1 MTTPNSINTQS
12 ALVLARCATDG
23 AGAITTPI
31 PQQGV
36 AATSWTFTGATPA
49 NGEIRLNLASAMP
62 VTAAGV
68 QIGIF
73 LATANDASTGLI
85 VRVNEVSATQ
95 LQCTVTDETGSAVD
109 LTTTAVDIRLVG
121 GTPA

>member
-1 MTTPNSINTQS
+1 MRTENALNTQS
-12 ALVLARCATDG
+12 SLVLARCATDG

-49 NGEIRLNLASAMP
+49 NGEIRLNLDATLPTVGGLA
-62 VTAAGV
+62 V
-68 QIGIF
+68 GIF

-85 VRVNEVSATQ
+85 CRVNEVSSSQ
-95 LQCTVTDETGSAVD
+95 LQVTVTDETGSAVN
-109 LTTTAVDIRLVG
+109 LSTTAVDIRLVG

>member
-23 AGAITTPI
+23 AGAITTAI

-49 NGEIRLNLASAMP
+49 NGEIRLNLASALP
-62 VTAAGV
+62 VNAAGDS
-68 QIGIF
+68 IGIF
-73 LATANDASTGLI
+73 TAVAASTIGLI
-85 VRVNEVSATQ
+85 VEVAIVATTT
-95 LQCTVTDETGSAVD
+95 LQVTVTDAAGSAVN
-109 LTTTAVDIRLVG
+109 LSTTAVTINLIG